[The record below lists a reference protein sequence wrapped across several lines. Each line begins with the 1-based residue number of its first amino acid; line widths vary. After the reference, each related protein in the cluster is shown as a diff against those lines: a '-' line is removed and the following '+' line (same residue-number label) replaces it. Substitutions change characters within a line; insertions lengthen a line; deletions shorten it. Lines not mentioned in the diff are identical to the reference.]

1 MTPVFSLF
9 TIPAASR
16 ERFRPAALAQPAD
29 DALGT
34 KARRETKGVQPMSTK
49 NDSVPRR
56 SLSIHIA
63 GFFGWLQRLWEAVLD
78 FWTVLKPCRFSLFMT
93 LVGLGFLIFAS
104 QGLDALRGLVETY
117 RYDLNYFT
125 QQAFFVAAA
134 ALWAIYS
141 WYFAGQLLTFR
152 FPNSPP
158 PPNSRPTKQDLRL
171 RSFCFV
177 IPRLLGTSCFLIVSA
192 AHVIAAFAYHNAQ
205 RRHEYFW
212 ILLGLGAAYLICAVV
227 FFLIATHRRDL
238 QNRLYQSLAAP
249 LLKGERARK
258 VGVALFA
265 PVPEDDQTFFVHTRL
280 RDLAAG
286 SWSWI
291 GLSAAITLGLF
302 FAFLFAPVGTGQFL
316 GAATITLFAAAGWI
330 VFGSALVYVGS
341 RFRLPVFTLLIVAAL
356 IFSLW
361 NDNHAVRT
369 FAAAPA
375 PRPTLKQRFG
385 EWLGAMNAA
394 YPERARHPLILVAA
408 EGGGIRAA
416 YWTATVL
423 SELQDRNPQFA
434 EHVFAIS
441 GVSGGSVGAGVF
453 TALVAEQ
460 AEGRL
465 GDCRY
470 WRSNEGPRSMRH
482 CAQRILSQDFLG
494 PVVGAMLYPDLTQ
507 RFFPI
512 AVPLA
517 DRGRALEGAWEAAWR
532 GAFEKSNRFA
542 EPMQQ
547 LWANPATTLR
557 VPSLLLNSTRVERGN
572 RVIASNIRIES
583 GVFDD
588 AVDLYDVIGND
599 LPLSAAVHNSARFTY
614 VSPAGTLIAHD
625 TGKAWGQ
632 VVDGGYFENSG
643 GTTALEV
650 LAALKSSPGWA
661 KVLPVVISITNDP
674 VPDNPPPATVLEQAQ
689 RDAFASETRAP
700 IETLFNTRDA
710 RGLYAR
716 RKIEHDVVGD
726 GGEFYVFEL
735 CKRDVPLPL
744 GWELSRLAET
754 EIQAQLGDRACHLNA
769 AALQRLAQMV
779 GTP

>member
-1 MTPVFSLF
+1 MN
-9 TIPAASR
+9 AMKDGA
-16 ERFRPAALAQPAD
+16 
-29 DALGT
+29 
-34 KARRETKGVQPMSTK
+34 
-49 NDSVPRR
+49 PRV
-56 SLSIHIA
+56 SLSVRLA
-63 GFFGWLQRLWEAVLD
+63 GFFGWLQRLWERVLD
-78 FWTVLKPCRFSLFMT
+78 LWTVLKPCRFSLFMT
-93 LVGLGFLIFAS
+93 LVGLGFLIFAA

-125 QQAFFVAAA
+125 QQAFFIAAA
-134 ALWAIYS
+134 VLWAIYS
-141 WYFAGQLLTFR
+141 WYFASQLLKFR

-158 PPNSRPTKQDLRL
+158 PPKRKPTQQDLRL
-171 RSFCFV
+171 RTLCFV

-192 AHVIAAFAYHNAQ
+192 AHVIAAFAYQSAQ

-212 ILLGLGAAYLICAVV
+212 ILLGLGAAYLIGAIV
-227 FFLIATHRRDL
+227 FFLIVTYRRNL
-238 QNRLYQSLAAP
+238 QSRLFQSVVEP

-258 VGVALFA
+258 VGTALFA
-265 PVPEDDQTFFVHTRL
+265 PVPKEQQQFFVHTRL
-280 RDLAAG
+280 RDLAPG
-286 SWSWI
+286 SWWWI
-291 GLSAAITLGLF
+291 GLSIAITFGLF
-302 FAFLFAPVGTGQFL
+302 CAFLFASVGTGQFL

-341 RFRLPVFTLLIVAAL
+341 RFRLPVFTLLIIAAL
-356 IFSLW
+356 IFSWW
-361 NDNHAVRT
+361 NDNHVVRT
-369 FAAAPA
+369 FATAPE
-375 PRPTLKQRFG
+375 PRPTLEQHFE

-394 YPERARHPLILVAA
+394 YPARAKHPLILVAA

-423 SELQDRNPQFA
+423 SELQDKNPHFA

-453 TALVAEQ
+453 AALVAEQ

-470 WRSNEGPRSMRH
+470 WRSNEGPRSMRR

-512 AVPLA
+512 AVPIA

-547 LWANPATTLR
+547 LWATPATRLR

-572 RVIASNIRIES
+572 RVIASNLRIES
-583 GVFDD
+583 RAFDD

-614 VSPAGTLIAHD
+614 VSPAGTLIAHE

-650 LAALKSSPGWA
+650 LTALKSNPGWA
-661 KVLPVVISITNDP
+661 RVQPVVISITNDP
-674 VPDNPPPATVLEQAQ
+674 VPENLPPATVLQQAQ
-689 RDAFASETRAP
+689 QDAFASETRAP
-700 IETLFNTRDA
+700 IEALFNTRDA
-710 RGLYAR
+710 RGIYAR
-716 RKIEHDVVGD
+716 RKIAREVVGD

-754 EIQAQLGDRACHLNA
+754 EIQAQLRDRTCHLNA
-769 AALQRLAQMV
+769 AALQRIAQTV